1 LKRLSGNFFHV
12 FLVLYGTFKN
22 NGMRTALKKDEK
34 ILLITRQHWLR
45 LVLPFFAWLLL
56 TILLIWWLNNTT
68 AWIIILL
75 AALYP
80 LIEYVNWRH
89 NLWSVTNLRIIDETG
104 FLTRYSKES
113 PLDKIN
119 NVEYDQ
125 SIWGRLFGYGNVD
138 IQTAAEM
145 GETKYMLIHHPKLL
159 KDTITHAQEEYKK
172 IQISNQATQLAEAI
186 ARTNQGTQA
195 SQQMIAD
202 ELDKL
207 FALLQKGAITQ
218 EEYIAQ
224 KGKLMGS

>member
-1 LKRLSGNFFHV
+1 
-12 FLVLYGTFKN
+12 
-22 NGMRTALKKDEK
+22 MRTALKKDEK
-34 ILLITRQHWLR
+34 ILLITRQHWLK
-45 LVLPFFAWLLL
+45 LILPFFAWLLL

-68 AWIIILL
+68 GWIIILV

-80 LIEYVNWRH
+80 LFEYISWRH

-104 FLTRYSKES
+104 FITRYSKES

-125 SIWGRLFGYGNVD
+125 SVWGRIFGFGNVD

-145 GETKYMLIHHPKLL
+145 GETKYMLIHHPKQL

-172 IQISNQATQLAEAI
+172 TQLTNQANQLAEAI
-186 ARTNQGTQA
+186 ARTNATTQP

-207 FALLQKGAITQ
+207 FSLLQKGAITQ
-218 EEYIAQ
+218 EEYLAQ
-224 KGKLMGS
+224 KGKLMGN

>member
-1 LKRLSGNFFHV
+1 
-12 FLVLYGTFKN
+12 
-22 NGMRTALKKDEK
+22 MRTTLKKDEK

-45 LVLPFFAWLLL
+45 LVLPCFAWLLL
-56 TILLIWWLNNTT
+56 TVLLIWWLNNTT
-68 AWIIILL
+68 AWIIILI

-80 LIEYVNWRH
+80 LFEYISWRH

-104 FLTRYSKES
+104 FITRYSKES

-125 SIWGRLFGYGNVD
+125 SVWGRIFGFGNVD

-172 IQISNQATQLAEAI
+172 TQLTNQANQLAEAI
-186 ARTNQGTQA
+186 ARTNATTQP

>member
-1 LKRLSGNFFHV
+1 
-12 FLVLYGTFKN
+12 
-22 NGMRTALKKDEK
+22 MRTTLKKDEK

-56 TILLIWWLNNTT
+56 TVILIWWLNNTT
-68 AWIIILL
+68 AWIIIFVT
-75 AALYP
+75 AIYP
-80 LIEYVNWRH
+80 LLEYINWRH
-89 NLWSVTNLRIIDETG
+89 NLWSVTNLRIVDETG
-104 FLTRYSKES
+104 FFTRYSKES

-125 SIWGRLFGYGNVD
+125 GIWGRIFGFGNVD

-145 GETKYMLIHHPKLL
+145 GETKYLLIHHPKLL

-172 IQISNQATQLAEAI
+172 NQLTNQANQLAEAI
-186 ARTNQGTQA
+186 ARTNPVAHA

-207 FALLQKGAITQ
+207 FSLLQKGAITQ
-218 EEYIAQ
+218 EEYLAQ
-224 KGKLMGS
+224 KGKLMK

>member
-1 LKRLSGNFFHV
+1 
-12 FLVLYGTFKN
+12 
-22 NGMRTALKKDEK
+22 MRTALKKDEK
-34 ILLITRQHWLR
+34 ILLITRQHWLK

-56 TILLIWWLNNTT
+56 TIILLIWR
-68 AWIIILL
+68 ADSMAIWIIILV

-104 FLTRYSKES
+104 FFTRYSKES

-172 IQISNQATQLAEAI
+172 MQISNQATQLAEAI
-186 ARTNQGTQA
+186 ARTNTATPA

-207 FALLQKGAITQ
+207 FSLLQKGAITQ
-218 EEYIAQ
+218 EEYLTQ
-224 KGKLMGS
+224 KGKLMGG